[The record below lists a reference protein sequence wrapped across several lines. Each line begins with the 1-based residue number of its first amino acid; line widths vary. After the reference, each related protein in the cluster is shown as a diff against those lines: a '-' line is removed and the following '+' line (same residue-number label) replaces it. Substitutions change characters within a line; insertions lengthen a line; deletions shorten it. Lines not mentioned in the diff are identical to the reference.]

1 MTRWKSLMLA
11 GALFGWPALCSAQG
25 VSEMGKG
32 KPVMPASGSSMPM
45 TSGSMT
51 TMPSIAACPDVTGQP
66 VADGI
71 KPVGLFTSSCNPCGP
86 IIGGCTPPDC
96 EIETSGSCGWF
107 TTGELMYLKMRRNDP
122 VALFRLT
129 TGTPGI
135 DAQDVGALEGYTST
149 YDFAFRVGGGYLASS
164 GWIFSAN
171 YTRFKDTSE
180 AQRFVSDDPSGNTS
194 ILYVGPGVLG
204 SAYQFTQGV
213 LESQWQF
220 DYQTIDVQAGA
231 VYSPSSCLDMIVSGG
246 LRYADLSQDYGTIIQ
261 DDIAQTIQTENLTT
275 TLRGG
280 GPRFGGEARLYAWT
294 GRTSSL
300 MLYGRGFSSVIIANR
315 KESTVYVNPNTVQT
329 VTYSREELLPMLEVG
344 AGAEMSF
351 FRGHVILGAGYE
363 WNYLFEA
370 GSSNVDYANNA
381 RFNRHV
387 NLSLE
392 GFTLRASVLW

>member
-1 MTRWKSLMLA
+1 MTRWKSWMLA
-11 GALFGWPALCSAQG
+11 GALFSWPALCSAQG
-25 VSEMGKG
+25 VADAGKS
-32 KPVMPASGSSMPM
+32 KPVMPVSGNTMPM
-45 TSGSMT
+45 NSGSMT
-51 TMPSIAACPDVTGQP
+51 SMPPISACPDVTGQP

-71 KPVGLFTSSCNPCGP
+71 KPVGLFSSACNPCGP
-86 IIGGCTPPDC
+86 IVGGCTNPDC
-96 EIETSGSCGWF
+96 EIETSGACGFF
-107 TTGELMYLKMRRNDP
+107 TTGEFMFMKMRRNDP
-122 VALFRLT
+122 VALFRST

-135 DAQDVGALEGYTST
+135 DARDTGALAGYSST
-149 YDFAFRVGGGYLASS
+149 YNGAFRVGAGYLASS
-164 GWIFSAN
+164 GWLFSAN

-180 AQRFVSDDPSGNTS
+180 PQRFTSEDPSGNTS

-204 SAYQFTQGV
+204 SAYQFTQGA

-220 DYQTIDVQAGA
+220 DYQTIDLQVGA
-231 VYSPSSCLDMIVSGG
+231 VYSPSSCLDVILNGG
-246 LRYADLSQDYGTIIQ
+246 LRYADLSQDYGTIIR
-261 DDIAQTIQTENLTT
+261 DDVALTTQSENLSTN
-275 TLRGG
+275 LRGG

-300 MLYGRGFSSVIIANR
+300 MLYGRGFSSILIASR
-315 KESTVYVNPNTVQT
+315 KESTIYFNPNTVQT
-329 VTYSREELLPMLEVG
+329 VTYSREELLPMVEVG

-351 FRGHVILGAGYE
+351 FKGHLIVGAGYE

-392 GFTLRASVLW
+392 GFTLRAAVLW